1 MLYSEIGLAAHI
13 GGGRIY
19 DQLARAQAALPSAFI
34 GVTRGADGFYWY
46 EAGNVRHAQS
56 VDVHVVDTFGAGA
69 VFRGAYALALAER
82 MSADAAAQ
90 FACVAASLKCSV
102 LGARL
107 GAPDRETMQRAM
119 QLLASELE
127 AA

>member
-1 MLYSEIGLAAHI
+1 MLYSEIGLAAHV
-13 GGGRIY
+13 GGGRIH

-56 VDVHVVDTFGAGA
+56 VDVHVVDTFGAGT
-69 VFRGAYALALAER
+69 VFRGAYALALAEH
-82 MSADAAAQ
+82 MAADASAQ

-102 LGARL
+102 LGGRL
-107 GAPDRETMQRAM
+107 GAPDRETMQRALR
-119 QLLASELE
+119 LLNTELE